1 MKKTKK
7 TDEVFLEIVD
17 VSQHVESSEST
28 DLAAQV
34 TSNSD
39 EQPDLFY
46 VTREPQVLLA
56 R

>member
-1 MKKTKK
+1 MR
-7 TDEVFLEIVD
+7 IVD
-17 VSQHVESSEST
+17 MSQHVESSEST

-46 VTREPQVLLA
+46 VTREHQVLLA
-56 R
+56 P